1 MTNKQR
7 NSASS
12 PLTTVLLAGV
22 AVAMWAAWL
31 GWDQHRDVHP
41 DGSSTGPYEAWQV
54 IGLGLG
60 LLIPVCWCASRG
72 HVVAAALGTSG
83 GLTLAAAYDWS
94 DDASGLFVIGVG
106 MVMIGSA
113 AATGLAAFLTSA
125 LYRGKAGAGE
135 PGR

>member
-1 MTNKQR
+1 MTNEPR
-7 NSASS
+7 NPVS
-12 PLTTVLLAGV
+12 PSVTTMMLVGV
-22 AVAMWAAWL
+22 AAAMWAAWL

-60 LLIPVCWCASRG
+60 LLIPVCWSAFRG
-72 HVVAAALGTSG
+72 HVVAAVLGTSG

-113 AATGLAAFLTSA
+113 AATSLAAFLTSV
-125 LYRGKAGAGE
+125 LHKGMAGPGS

>member
-1 MTNKQR
+1 MTNEPR
-7 NSASS
+7 NPV
-12 PLTTVLLAGV
+12 PLSMTTVLLAGV
-22 AVAMWAAWL
+22 AAMMWAAWL

-41 DGSSTGPYEAWQV
+41 DGSTTGPYEAWQV

-60 LLIPVCWCASRG
+60 LLIPVCWAAFRG

-113 AATGLAAFLTSA
+113 AATGLAAVLTSA
-125 LYRGKAGAGE
+125 LHKAVAVAGR
-135 PGR
+135 PSH